1 MSLLFKTYSLAEVIS
16 LLFRL
21 DKTKF
26 FLWNKKDDR
35 NGVNEQNIH
44 TSHAEKNTHISHA
57 EKNTHTSQLV
67 VNDIPYFKSNWPIL
81 PIHPFLW
88 ESSKPAFFGIFPQT
102 KTPIYKGR
110 VPTMLVYEFFHGH
123 SSNEE
128 WNRKKGAL
136 FQKVLSSLHWH

>member
-44 TSHAEKNTHISHA
+44 TSHAEKNTH
-57 EKNTHTSQLV
+57 TSQLV

-102 KTPIYKGR
+102 KNPY
-110 VPTMLVYEFFHGH
+110 L
-123 SSNEE
+123 
-128 WNRKKGAL
+128 
-136 FQKVLSSLHWH
+136 

>member
-44 TSHAEKNTHISHA
+44 TSHADKNTHISHA

-102 KTPIYKGR
+102 KNPY
-110 VPTMLVYEFFHGH
+110 L
-123 SSNEE
+123 
-128 WNRKKGAL
+128 
-136 FQKVLSSLHWH
+136 